1 MTRLE
6 EQEKIDTA
14 EIQIDIPDEDF
25 VVLAKI
31 AHERDITFN
40 QLVNDILREKMNEYD
55 DTFQTYRQELRREFN
70 ETVNY
75 DLQSGV
81 YEADVYSEYLER
93 KIYEAN
99 IPIIKSI
106 L

>member
-1 MTRLE
+1 MITQQDETRFE
-6 EQEKIDTA
+6 
-14 EIQIDIPDEDF
+14 EIQIEIPDEDF

-40 QLVNDILREKMNEYD
+40 QLVNDVLREKMNEYD
-55 DTFQTYRQELRREFN
+55 HNFQTYRQELRREFN
-70 ETVNY
+70 KTVNY
-75 DLQSGV
+75 DLQSGL
-81 YEADVYSEYLER
+81 YEADVYSEFLER